1 MTGLSGVGSSRAAP
15 LSMCRQMAASSA
27 TSELLTTYT
36 AIPLVGLVASE
47 GLPFPLYLRTAART
61 WVLYQPRGT
70 VLDESHIGR
79 LRSEG
84 VPGLFIED
92 RDRAAY
98 SRRVEAEV
106 ASILRDKSVPLQR
119 RCDVLHGVA
128 AEVASDLLAPRPEA
142 ADVVRAQRLMMTTSG
157 LLLREQQS
165 FHAVR
170 RVLRAADGVA
180 SHSLNVAFLSMGLAQ
195 KVLTGDGTALA
206 RVGLAGLLH
215 DIGSVDDA
223 EQGDAAEGAVRSA
236 RVLESLNLP
245 RSVVEAVNAHR
256 DPESAVGAARVIGLV
271 NLFEEVYS
279 SQEPRVGVYD
289 ALRILS
295 QAYRGKF
302 DERMARS
309 LVHLFR

>member
-1 MTGLSGVGSSRAAP
+1 MTVSH
-15 LSMCRQMAASSA
+15 A

-36 AIPLVGLVASE
+36 AVPLAGLVARE

-61 WVLYQPRGT
+61 WVLYQPQGT

-106 ASILRDKSVPLQR
+106 GSVLRDKSVPLQR

-128 AEVASDLLAPRPEA
+128 AEVASDLVCARPDA

-165 FHAVR
+165 FQAVR
-170 RVLRAADGVA
+170 RVLRAADGAA
-180 SHSLNVAFLSMGLAQ
+180 SHGLNVAFLSMGLAQ

-215 DIGSVDDA
+215 DVGGLGEDPPSEDVA
-223 EQGDAAEGAVRSA
+223 GAARSA

-245 RSVVEAVNAHR
+245 RSVVEAVHAR
-256 DPESAVGAARVIGLV
+256 CDPESAVGAARVIGLV

-295 QAYRGKF
+295 QAYRGRF

>member
-1 MTGLSGVGSSRAAP
+1 MTALN
-15 LSMCRQMAASSA
+15 A

-47 GLPFPLYLRTAART
+47 GLPFPLYLRTAAHT

-79 LRSEG
+79 LRAEG
-84 VPGLFIED
+84 VPGLYIED
-92 RDRAAY
+92 SDRAAY
-98 SRRVEAEV
+98 SRRVEVEV

-119 RCDVLHGVA
+119 RCDVLQGVA
-128 AEVASDLLAPRPEA
+128 TEVAADLLTPGPEA
-142 ADVVRAQRLMMTTSG
+142 KDVVRAQRLMMNTSG

-165 FHAVR
+165 FHALR

-215 DIGSVDDA
+215 DIGRLNDD
-223 EQGDAAEGAVRSA
+223 EEDDVAAGPARSA
-236 RVLESLNLP
+236 QILETLNLP
-245 RSVVEAVNAHR
+245 RSVVEAVNGHR
-256 DPESAVGAARVIGLV
+256 DPGSAVGAARVIGLV

-295 QAYRGKF
+295 QAYRGRF
-302 DERMARS
+302 DERMAQS